1 MQRII
6 FFLFAPMFFVIS
18 AKAQIAGGDVTYLA
32 SYKEELPYFQELITG
47 GQYVEARKTIEGHPF
62 YFSRQFGDG
71 RLIINGITYP
81 GVPLMYDIY
90 KDQVITFHP
99 IYNQRIL
106 TNPDKIDEFSLSNG
120 ERFKYLE
127 GNENYSNNLNGL
139 YQVLNE
145 GENLVLVKRFKTTK
159 SNRDISIYTDEF
171 VEKKDFFIWKSGV
184 FTQINKSS
192 QAFEVLGL
200 EKKAANKYLKERK
213 IRFQDTPEKY
223 LITLVELASQNILT
237 QNK

>member
-1 MQRII
+1 
-6 FFLFAPMFFVIS
+6 MFFVTLTN
-18 AKAQIAGGDVTYLA
+18 AQIVGGDLTYLA
-32 SYKEELPYFQELITG
+32 SYKAELPYFQELITG
-47 GQYVEARKTIEGHPF
+47 GQYVEARKTIEGNPF

-71 RLIINGITYP
+71 SLMINGITYP

-106 TNPDKIDEFSLSNG
+106 INPDKIDEFYLSNG
-120 ERFKYLE
+120 ERFKYFE
-127 GNENYSNNLNGL
+127 GNESYSNNSNGL

-145 GENLVLVKRFKTTK
+145 GANLVLVKRFKTTK

-171 VEKKDFFIWKSGV
+171 VEKKDFFIQKSGV

-200 EKKAANKYLKERK
+200 EKKIAKKYLKERK

-223 LITLVELASQNILT
+223 LTTLVEFASQEPLT

>member
-1 MQRII
+1 
-6 FFLFAPMFFVIS
+6 MFFVIS
-18 AKAQIAGGDVTYLA
+18 AKAQIVGGDVTYLA

-47 GQYVEARKTIEGHPF
+47 GQYVEAPKTIEGHPF
-62 YFSRQFGDG
+62 YFSRQFGEG
-71 RLIINGITYP
+71 NLKINGITYP
-81 GVPLMYDIY
+81 GVPLMYDVY

-106 TNPDKIDEFSLSNG
+106 INPDKIDEFSLSNG

-127 GNENYSNNLNGL
+127 GNESYSNNSNGL

-145 GENLVLVKRFKTTK
+145 GENLVLVKRFKSTK

-171 VEKKDFFIWKSGV
+171 VEKRDFFLWKSEV
-184 FTQINKSS
+184 FIQINKSG
-192 QAFEVLGL
+192 QAIEVLGL
-200 EKKAANKYLKERK
+200 EKKVAKKHLKEHK

-223 LITLVELASQNILT
+223 LITLVEFANQNTLSQT
-237 QNK
+237 K

>member
-1 MQRII
+1 
-6 FFLFAPMFFVIS
+6 MFFVTFT
-18 AKAQIAGGDVTYLA
+18 KAQIVGDEVTYLA

-62 YFSRQFGDG
+62 YFSRQFEEGS
-71 RLIINGITYP
+71 LMINEITYP
-81 GVPLMYDIY
+81 GVPLMYDVY

-106 TNPDKIDEFSLSNG
+106 INPDKIDEFELSNG
-120 ERFKYLE
+120 ERFKYFE
-127 GNENYSNNLNGL
+127 ENDSYSNHSNGL
-139 YQVLNE
+139 YQVMNQ

-171 VEKKDFFIWKSGV
+171 VEKKDFFIRKSGV
-184 FTQINKSS
+184 FNRINKSK

-200 EKKAANKYLKERK
+200 EKKPANKYLKERK

-223 LITLVELASQNILT
+223 LITLVGLADQNPLT
-237 QNK
+237 QTK

>member
-1 MQRII
+1 
-6 FFLFAPMFFVIS
+6 MFFVTS
-18 AKAQIAGGDVTYLA
+18 TNAQIVGRDVTYLA

-47 GQYVEARKTIEGHPF
+47 GQYVEARKTIEGNPF

-71 RLIINGITYP
+71 SLMINGITYP
-81 GVPLMYDIY
+81 EVPLMYDIY

-106 TNPDKIDEFSLSNG
+106 INPDKIDEFYLSNG
-120 ERFKYLE
+120 EQFKYFE
-127 GNENYSNNLNGL
+127 GNESYSNNSNGL

-145 GENLVLVKRFKTTK
+145 GANLVLVKLFKTTK

-171 VEKKDFFIWKSGV
+171 VEKKDFFIHTSGV
-184 FTQINKSS
+184 FTQINQSS

-200 EKKAANKYLKERK
+200 EKKAAKKHLKNSR

-223 LITLVELASQNILT
+223 LITLVEFASQDTLT
-237 QNK
+237 QTK

>member
-1 MQRII
+1 
-6 FFLFAPMFFVIS
+6 MFFVTS
-18 AKAQIAGGDVTYLA
+18 AKAQIVGEDVTYLA
-32 SYKEELPYFQELITG
+32 SYKAELPYFQELITG

-71 RLIINGITYP
+71 SLMINGITYP
-81 GVPLMYDIY
+81 DVPLMYDIY
-90 KDQVITFHP
+90 MDQAITFHP

-106 TNPDKIDEFSLSNG
+106 INPDKIDEFYLSNG
-120 ERFKYLE
+120 ERFHYFE
-127 GNENYSNNLNGL
+127 GNESYSNHSNGL

-159 SNRDISIYTDEF
+159 SSRDISIYTDEF
-171 VEKKDFFIWKSGV
+171 VEKKDFFIRKSGV
-184 FTQINKSS
+184 FNQINKSK

-200 EKKAANKYLKERK
+200 DKKVANKYLKERK

-223 LITLVELASQNILT
+223 LITLVEFASQHTLT